1 MRYTCLCV
9 SCSHHRICYD
19 ITQTHSHTLIRIDEK
34 TGELDTTP
42 FIFDCAS
49 SKLRVS
55 REWNTQIMR
64 LGGDRFASVWT
75 MSSARTENRT
85 GKAFYNISVEN
96 QGWVN
101 KDHYDFAKSV
111 YEALPKASA

>member
-1 MRYTCLCV
+1 
-9 SCSHHRICYD
+9 
-19 ITQTHSHTLIRIDEK
+19 
-34 TGELDTTP
+34 
-42 FIFDCAS
+42 
-49 SKLRVS
+49 
-55 REWNTQIMR
+55 
-64 LGGDRFASVWT
+64 